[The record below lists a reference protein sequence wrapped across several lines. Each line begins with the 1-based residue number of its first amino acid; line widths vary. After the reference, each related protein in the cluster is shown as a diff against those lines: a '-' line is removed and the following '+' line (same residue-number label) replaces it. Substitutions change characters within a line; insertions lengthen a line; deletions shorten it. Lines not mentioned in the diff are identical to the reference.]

1 MASVNKQKKA
11 KNSFCASALKQ
22 GLGRLKRIFFYDA
35 VQRKEPRKLFLMRKI
50 INKMKI
56 ILTEGCVCDSL
67 TIDDKEVREYSNEE
81 LKEIIKKVLDK
92 EKSKFNLIK
101 FLGAAIEAFS
111 GYFID
116 KSIIKTN
123 KYGLLVKLDDNDAIT
138 VGKRNINNFTEE
150 EIRDMILTVINMED
164 DNADLIWALRELIEN
179 FGRYKFCYHCD
190 ECGDNVVEYK
200 LNV

>member
-1 MASVNKQKKA
+1 
-11 KNSFCASALKQ
+11 
-22 GLGRLKRIFFYDA
+22 
-35 VQRKEPRKLFLMRKI
+35 MRKI

-101 FLGAAIEAFS
+101 FLGAIIEAFS

-123 KYGLLVKLDDNDAIT
+123 KYGLLMKQDDNDAIT

-164 DNADLIWALRELIEN
+164 DNADLIWALRELIQN
-179 FGRYKFCYHCD
+179 LGRYKFCYHCD
-190 ECGDNVVEYK
+190 DCGDNVVEYK

>member
-22 GLGRLKRIFFYDA
+22 GLGRLKRIFFYNA
-35 VQRKEPRKLFLMRKI
+35 VQEKGPRKLFLMKKI

-67 TIDDKEVREYSNEE
+67 TIDDKEVSEYSNEE
-81 LKEIIKKVLDK
+81 LKEIIKKVLDN

-101 FLGAAIEAFS
+101 FLGAVIEVFS

-123 KYGLLVKLDDNDAIT
+123 KYGLLVKQDDNDAIT

-164 DNADLIWALRELIEN
+164 DNADLIWVLRELIQN
-179 FGRYKFCYHCD
+179 LGRYKFCYHCD
-190 ECGDNVVEYK
+190 DCGDNVVEYK

>member
-1 MASVNKQKKA
+1 
-11 KNSFCASALKQ
+11 
-22 GLGRLKRIFFYDA
+22 
-35 VQRKEPRKLFLMRKI
+35 
-50 INKMKI
+50 MKI

-67 TIDDKEVREYSNEE
+67 IIDDKEVREYSNEE

-92 EKSKFNLIK
+92 EKNKFNLIK
-101 FLGAAIEAFS
+101 LLGATIEAFS

-123 KYGLLVKLDDNDAIT
+123 KYGLLVKRDDNDAIT

-164 DNADLIWALRELIEN
+164 DNADLIWALREFIQNL
-179 FGRYKFCYHCD
+179 GRYKFYYCCD
-190 ECGDNVVEYK
+190 DCGDNVVEYK